1 MCDDKEKRR
10 KKKNIKSLVLK
21 RWRYKL
27 AIKVC
32 QKVKKKKKVSAVT
45 EELFPRS
52 HLKDELTCKIYN
64 NNNICANNNKWNNYE
79 NIFF

>member
-1 MCDDKEKRR
+1 MCVMIRKKEE
-10 KKKNIKSLVLK
+10 KKNIKSLVLK

-64 NNNICANNNKWNNYE
+64 NNNNICANNNK
-79 NIFF
+79 